1 MQQFVTFL
9 GTKSA
14 VLGSSFLSKQTFVE
28 KLVKIVKSFQFCS
41 YKLKQNEQIIAY
53 FSEINILE
61 YPTLF

>member
-9 GTKSA
+9 GA
-14 VLGSSFLSKQTFVE
+14 SFLSKQAFVE

-41 YKLKQNEQIIAY
+41 QKLEQNEQIITY

>member
-14 VLGSSFLSKQTFVE
+14 FLNASFISKQTFVE
-28 KLVKIVKSFQFCS
+28 KLVKIVKCFQFCS
-41 YKLKQNEQIIAY
+41 YKLEKNEQIIAY
-53 FSEINILE
+53 FSEINTLE

>member
-1 MQQFVTFL
+1 MQQFVAFL

-14 VLGSSFLSKQTFVE
+14 FLGTSFLSKQTFVE

-41 YKLKQNEQIIAY
+41 YKLEQNEQIIAY
-53 FSEINILE
+53 FYEINILE

>member
-14 VLGSSFLSKQTFVE
+14 FLGTSFLSKQTFVE
-28 KLVKIVKSFQFCS
+28 KLVKIVKSFKFCS
-41 YKLKQNEQIIAY
+41 NKLEQNEQIIAY
-53 FSEINILE
+53 FYEINILE

>member
-9 GTKSA
+9 GTKSV

-28 KLVKIVKSFQFCS
+28 TLVKIVKSFQFCS
-41 YKLKQNEQIIAY
+41 YKVEQNEQIIAY
-53 FSEINILE
+53 FFEINILE

>member
-14 VLGSSFLSKQTFVE
+14 VLDSSFLRKQTFVE
-28 KLVKIVKSFQFCS
+28 KLVKIVKSFQFYS